1 MADDKAS
8 EPQAAPVPAPAEDV
22 EQKKSLLERFNPI
35 NLFRKETPATFV
47 EEGTRLLE
55 SRSLRQATAAFE
67 KALELDPEF
76 APAMR
81 GIGLVTVAR
90 GGKTNLQ
97 AALAHFQAAL
107 KRDPF
112 DDATYNTCAMVYE
125 KLGNANAAVLERKKM
140 TVVKMLQ
147 TEPKNA
153 VANNNMGILL
163 MSQQQPDAALSYFRK
178 SIESNPK
185 YDVAVRN
192 LATALYQLGANG
204 PQEKRGEYQAQAA
217 EAVEKSL
224 ALGINFASLLLQSR
238 IKLLAGDAD
247 AALEIVTRAQAMDP
261 GNKDGFAVKQMALE
275 KLGRMAEAQVAHEN
289 YVRHAAAQEE

>member
-1 MADDKAS
+1 MADDKPT
-8 EPQAAPVPAPAEDV
+8 EPQAAPIPAPPAPE
-22 EQKKSLLERFNPI
+22 EEKKSLLDRLNPI

-90 GGKTNLQ
+90 GGPTNLK

-112 DDATYNTCAMVYE
+112 DEATYNTCAMVYE
-125 KLGNANAAVLERKKM
+125 KLGDANAAVLERKKM
-140 TVVKMLQ
+140 TVVRTLASDA
-147 TEPKNA
+147 KNP

-163 MSQQQPDAALSYFRK
+163 MSQQQYDAALAYFRK
-178 SIESNPK
+178 SIEANPK

-192 LATALYQLGANG
+192 LATALYHLATNG
-204 PQEKRGEYQAQAA
+204 PQEKRGEYQAEAA
-217 EAVEKSL
+217 QVVEKSL
-224 ALGINFASLLLQSR
+224 ALGVSFPTLILQAR
-238 IKLLAGDAD
+238 VKLLAGDAE

-261 GNKDGFAVKQMALE
+261 GHKDGFAVKQMALE
-275 KLGRMAEAQVAHEN
+275 KLGRMAEAQVAHEH
-289 YVRHAAAQEE
+289 YVRHAATEEK